1 LGERARILVVDD
13 DESIRKTLTA
23 ILEDKGYSVDTA
35 KNGKEAI
42 RKSKAKFFHLALIDI
57 KLPDL
62 EGIELL
68 TAMRDTTPKMIKIII
83 ITGYSSLQSAIGA
96 VNKSADAYL
105 LKPFNMDTLL
115 RTIKEHLQKQQKAKK
130 YSEEKVTEF
139 IEARVKEIEEA
150 VPRKNTR

>member
-1 LGERARILVVDD
+1 MGERARILVVDD